1 MTPSLPD
8 LEQQREVIAQRIA
21 QLGDLRPGSITSTT
35 GRCGKPDC
43 RCHQPGEPG
52 HGPNFRLTSKVNGKP
67 VSEALS
73 TPAAIHACGD
83 PRLRRSRRR
92 SEKSRNSGNSN
103 SLLVSF
109 WEPVRR
115 SVVCG
120 QLRRRPR
127 RSGKKNGRSD
137 PARDHARSRA
147 VLTDSVRGSAQE
159 GAAGSGGDRD
169 GYALGVAPRG
179 CRRLEPAARISG
191 PRRRRA
197 HATLFLR
204 PTSPLPRAAQQAR
217 ADGLGVGGS
226 FASLLFVRALWPRA
240 ISRGRLTG
248 YREYGILSR
257 STPHASHGWAGGT
270 V

>member
-1 MTPSLPD
+1 MARPS
-8 LEQQREVIAQRIA
+8 RK
-21 QLGDLRPGSITSTT
+21 
-35 GRCGKPDC
+35 RC
-43 RCHQPGEPG
+43 R
-52 HGPNFRLTSKVNGKP
+52 
-67 VSEALS
+67 
-73 TPAAIHACGD
+73 
-83 PRLRRSRRR
+83 RLRRSRRR
-92 SEKSRNSGNSN
+92 SEKSRNSGNSK

-115 SVVCG
+115 SVGCG
-120 QLRRRPR
+120 LLKRRRR
-127 RSGKKNGRSD
+127 RNGKKNGRID

-169 GYALGVAPRG
+169 SYALGLAPRG

-204 PTSPLPRAAQQAR
+204 PTSPLPRTAQQAR

-240 ISRGRLTG
+240 ISRRRRTG

-257 STPHASHGWAGGT
+257 STRMQAMVGQEAPFDDGREQMKILAGLEVTTKSVERTAEAIGT
-270 V
+270 DIAQREQAE